1 MAQHRRQG
9 LFQDSDFAGDLED
22 SNSTSGGVLCIF
34 GSRTFVPASWMC
46 EKQTSVSHG
55 FTESKGISL
64 DAGLRMD
71 GLLALDLWDV
81 VIEALR
87 SNKNNI
93 QPNRTILRKLTAV
106 QPKHTSH

>member
-1 MAQHRRQG
+1 
-9 LFQDSDFAGDLED
+9 
-22 SNSTSGGVLCIF
+22 
-34 GSRTFVPASWMC
+34 
-46 EKQTSVSHG
+46 
-55 FTESKGISL
+55 
-64 DAGLRMD
+64 MD

-106 QPKHTSH
+106 QPKHTSHWETGTVFDSKAKNPIDKRKHKVHQMFNVDNVPTNTHSSQGENQMYIFEDTTRLRLRR